1 MIPAINV
8 NNAVKEGEERKE
20 SQQPLISSPK
30 RPAPA
35 RSHVIP
41 DLRGPCHDRNRDITP
56 LLRREVPERPA
67 PLVGAASACGV
78 RRCGGR
84 APVPQ
89 SSRKNPSPNCFQ

>member
-41 DLRGPCHDRNRDITP
+41 DLRGPCHDRNRDRRRHSPGCGLTVDGASRRSEE
-56 LLRREVPERPA
+56 RREHGNGTMFCSVSSC
-67 PLVGAASACGV
+67 V
-78 RRCGGR
+78 
-84 APVPQ
+84 APV
-89 SSRKNPSPNCFQ
+89 